1 MGGILFAVPKRGIN
15 VPQDD
20 SKTSVVASPPPVK
33 LYARLL
39 LAVTALGAGLV
50 AVALIAGLLQATA

>member
-1 MGGILFAVPKRGIN
+1 
-15 VPQDD
+15 
-20 SKTSVVASPPPVK
+20 VK